1 MIDPDIINRFE
12 VACHSIANPETS
24 LNCTYQTIG
33 PTQARVVIPYSS
45 DLSKD
50 NMGMTF
56 NLTYQYL
63 SCIDNGTI
71 DFRGTLL
78 HMA

>member
-33 PTQARVVIPYSS
+33 PTRARVLIPYGS

-56 NLTYQYL
+56 TLTYQYL
-63 SCIDNGTI
+63 SCMDSGAI

-78 HMA
+78 YMA